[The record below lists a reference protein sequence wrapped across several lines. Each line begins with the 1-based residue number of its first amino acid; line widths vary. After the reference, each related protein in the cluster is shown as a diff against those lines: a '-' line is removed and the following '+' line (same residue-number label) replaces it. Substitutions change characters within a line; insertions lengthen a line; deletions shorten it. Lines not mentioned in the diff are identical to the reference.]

1 MLELIKKRCGIALAI
16 TVYDEEITS
25 YIADARNDM
34 RLSGVDISLLEE
46 ETDSVVTAIT
56 FYVKANLGNDR
67 SDTEKYM
74 DLYHK
79 KVFRLTME
87 DPIEKEEACGI
98 NLSN

>member
-1 MLELIKKRCGIALAI
+1 MLELIKKRCGIAAAV

-25 YIADARNDM
+25 YIADAKSDM
-34 RLSGVDISLLEE
+34 RLSGVDASLLEA
-46 ETDSVVTAIT
+46 ETDSVVTAIA
-56 FYVKANLGNDR
+56 FYIKANLGNDR

-87 DPIEKEEACGI
+87 DSIEKEETCGT
-98 NLSN
+98 NPSS